1 MLRARVGRG
10 RRPPRTSS
18 PASCKS
24 RWTAQRTRLCL
35 LATTIAIAAL
45 PAGAA
50 TAAYVPPGNSAAT
63 QYTEAVPTAG
73 GPKST
78 NNPKHGQSRSPGKV
92 LGAHKT
98 AKLDAHGPQGQAAA
112 EVAALTAPS
121 TAAASHET
129 TAAPGNGNPGQQ
141 GGQAGSGGVQA
152 GNGSNAGGPGQS
164 ANSTSPAHPAQ
175 AGSDGSSGVGEV
187 IGQATGSSSSGQPD
201 LWLPLLIA
209 AVVIWSGA
217 YLLRRQRK
225 RPAG

>member
-1 MLRARVGRG
+1 M
-10 RRPPRTSS
+10 
-18 PASCKS
+18 
-24 RWTAQRTRLCL
+24 TAQRTRLCL
-35 LATTIAIAAL
+35 LMAALAIAAL
-45 PAGAA
+45 PASAA

-78 NNPKHGQSRSPGKV
+78 NDSKHRQSRSPDKV

-98 AKLDAHGPQGQAAA
+98 AKLDAHGPQGKAAA

-129 TAAPGNGNPGQQ
+129 AAAPGHGNPAQ
-141 GGQAGSGGVQA
+141 GDQG
-152 GNGSNAGGPGQS
+152 GNGSNGGDPSQS
-164 ANSTSPAHPAQ
+164 DNSTSPAHSAQ
-175 AGSDGSSGVGEV
+175 AGPDGSSGVGEV
-187 IGQATGSSSSGQPD
+187 IGQATGSSSSGQPS

>member
-1 MLRARVGRG
+1 M
-10 RRPPRTSS
+10 
-18 PASCKS
+18 
-24 RWTAQRTRLCL
+24 TAQRTRICL
-35 LATTIAIAAL
+35 LIAALAIAAL
-45 PAGAA
+45 PASAA
-50 TAAYVPPGNSAAT
+50 AQSYVPPGNSAAT

-78 NNPKHGQSRSPGKV
+78 NNSKHRQSRSPGKV

-98 AKLDAHGPQGQAAA
+98 AKLAAHGPQGQAAA

-121 TAAASHET
+121 TTAASHET
-129 TAAPGNGNPGQQ
+129 AAAPGHGNPAQQ
-141 GGQAGSGGVQA
+141 GGQGSSGGGRA
-152 GNGSNAGGPGQS
+152 GNGSNGGGPSQS
-164 ANSTSPAHPAQ
+164 AYSASPANFAQ

-187 IGQATGSSSSGQPD
+187 IGQATGSSSSGRPG

-209 AVVIWSGA
+209 AVAIWSGA

>member
-1 MLRARVGRG
+1 M
-10 RRPPRTSS
+10 
-18 PASCKS
+18 
-24 RWTAQRTRLCL
+24 TAQRTRLCL
-35 LATTIAIAAL
+35 LSAAMALAAL
-45 PAGAA
+45 PASAA
-50 TAAYVPPGNSAAT
+50 AEAYVPPGNSAAT
-63 QYTEAVPTAG
+63 QYTEAVPTVG

-78 NNPKHGQSRSPGKV
+78 NNSKHGQSRSPGKV

-98 AKLDAHGPQGQAAA
+98 AKLDAHGPQGKAAA

-121 TAAASHET
+121 TVAASHET
-129 TAAPGNGNPGQQ
+129 TAGPGHGNPAQQ

-152 GNGSNAGGPGQS
+152 GNGSNAGGPSQS
-164 ANSTSPAHPAQ
+164 ANSASPAHPAQ
-175 AGSDGSSGVGEV
+175 AGTGGSSGVGEV
-187 IGQATGSSSSGQPD
+187 IGQATGSSSSGRLG

>member
-1 MLRARVGRG
+1 M
-10 RRPPRTSS
+10 
-18 PASCKS
+18 
-24 RWTAQRTRLCL
+24 TAQGTRLCL
-35 LATTIAIAAL
+35 LATAIAIAAL
-45 PAGAA
+45 PAAAA

-78 NNPKHGQSRSPGKV
+78 NNSKHRQSRSPSKV
-92 LGAHKT
+92 LGADKT
-98 AKLDAHGPQGQAAA
+98 AKLAAHGPQGKAAA

-121 TAAASHET
+121 TAPASHET
-129 TAAPGNGNPGQQ
+129 TAAPGHGNPAQQ
-141 GGQAGSGGVQA
+141 GGGQA
-152 GNGSNAGGPGQS
+152 GNGSNGGDPSQS
-164 ANSTSPAHPAQ
+164 ANPASPASSAQ

-187 IGQATGSSSSGQPD
+187 IGQATGSSSSGQPG
-201 LWLPLLIA
+201 LWLPLLIG